1 MSELLYNK
9 SKAVEEL
16 NKVEGFYPLE
26 LARVISNEGQEEQR
40 YLDVKYRKLWFRLVN
55 PTGKIIS
62 RIVHFT
68 ENMAVVEARIYL
80 DKCDQEDNYIAN
92 SFSQKFRTADIQFG
106 DKFLEM
112 AETAAIGRALAD
124 AGYGLQFA
132 DVGEGNDPM
141 QVDAGIPVNQG
152 TQMQTAMPAQTPAPG
167 MQQTPNQSAGTMP
180 SFPPQVTPGQQMM
193 EQFYQEAQANGNTI
207 GGVTGTGQ
215 MTNPVMSPATG
226 SVPVMQQ
233 MPSKPQFLDPNM
245 PVEELVKWMSYEQA
259 IQVAVTGQGKFSGKT
274 MGQVAIESPSSLQWF
289 AEQYHG
295 QNHFIPAAARVILA
309 KA

>member
-26 LARVISNEGQEEQR
+26 LARVISNERQEEQR

-92 SFSQKFRTADIQFG
+92 SFSQKFRTADTQFG

-152 TQMQTAMPAQTPAPG
+152 TQMQTAMPAHS
-167 MQQTPNQSAGTMP
+167 QSVSRNHAIISASSNSGAADDGTVL
-180 SFPPQVTPGQQMM
+180 SRSTSQWKYDWRG
-193 EQFYQEAQANGNTI
+193 NGYRTDDKSGNE
-207 GGVTGTGQ
+207 
-215 MTNPVMSPATG
+215 
-226 SVPVMQQ
+226 SV
-233 MPSKPQFLDPNM
+233 N
-245 PVEELVKWMSYEQA
+245 WICTSY
-259 IQVAVTGQGKFSGKT
+259 
-274 MGQVAIESPSSLQWF
+274 
-289 AEQYHG
+289 
-295 QNHFIPAAARVILA
+295 AADAF
-309 KA
+309 